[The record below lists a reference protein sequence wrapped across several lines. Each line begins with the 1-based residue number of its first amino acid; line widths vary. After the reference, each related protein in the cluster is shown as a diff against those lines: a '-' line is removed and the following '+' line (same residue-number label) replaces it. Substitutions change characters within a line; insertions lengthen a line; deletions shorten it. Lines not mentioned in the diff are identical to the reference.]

1 MSFEHPD
8 GIDYTDSD
16 DSDWRK
22 SYYIPMLISTIG
34 ASLEALL
41 VWGFAR
47 NLWSLSLFA
56 LAFGSTAG
64 GFAVLRPRFAA
75 EIVGDQEEQDNQSLL
90 VFAILTASRGSA
102 IIGSGFIMKTLV
114 HEGASTKGWGG
125 GPAWSNLVIYT
136 GSVMFAA
143 SFGAVGVF
151 VGPRRRYGRSN
162 PKFPTSDASWDTSHN
177 DNAGEL
183 A

>member
-1 MSFEHPD
+1 
-8 GIDYTDSD
+8 
-16 DSDWRK
+16 
-22 SYYIPMLISTIG
+22 MLISTIG

-41 VWGFAR
+41 IWGFVR
-47 NLWSLSLFA
+47 NLWTLSIFA

-102 IIGSGFIMKTLV
+102 IIGSGFIMKNLV
-114 HEGASTKGWGG
+114 HEGGTTKGWGG
-125 GPAWSNLVIYT
+125 GPAWSSLVIYT
-136 GSVMFAA
+136 GIIMFAA
-143 SFGAVGVF
+143 SFGALGMF
-151 VGPRRRYGRSN
+151 VGPNRRWG
-162 PKFPTSDASWDTSHN
+162 KGDPTSSIIDAPSDVRHN
-177 DNAGEL
+177 GSAGEL